1 MKRPRT
7 LLLAAL
13 AAVLTVNL
21 VIGYRVYAAEAEKTG
36 ENEAFEK
43 IGVMMQVLYLIR
55 KDYVSTDKI
64 SYRELIYNAMHGMV
78 RSLDPFSDFMP
89 PDQYGSML
97 ESTEGEFGGLGII
110 VSTKDEILTIVS
122 PIDGTPGSRAGLLAG
137 DQIVKIEGVPTQG
150 TKLNDV
156 IGKLRGAPGTKV
168 TLTIHRPSTQETR
181 DYTIQRDKIPVLSVT
196 DAKVLDGTRIGYVR
210 ITQFSDPTANELQQ
224 ALTKLD
230 GIGID
235 SLVVDLRNNPGGLL
249 PSAVEIC
256 SYFLEPNTL
265 IVSTEGRQA
274 SQKHE
279 FHTSKR
285 GYKFAKKP
293 VAILIN
299 GGSASAAEIV
309 AGCLKDWGRA
319 ILVGEKT
326 FGKGSVQNVIP
337 LSDGSA
343 LRLTTAMYYT
353 PSRQVIHGH
362 GIVPDIEVKLTPE
375 EYRAGFEAEG
385 GGKPGTTDRQL
396 LRATEVLKSYDVY
409 MKGVQGKFRTL
420 RQAAEDPGSAAKDE
434 PAKDEPAKDEPA
446 KDEPAKDKPAK
457 GDEKEIKP

>member
-1 MKRPRT
+1 MNRPRT

-13 AAVLTVNL
+13 AAVLAVNL
-21 VIGYRVYAAEAEKTG
+21 VIGYRVYSAETEKTG

-43 IGVMMQVLYLIR
+43 ISVMMQVLYLIR

-97 ESTEGEFGGLGII
+97 ETTEGEFGGLGII
-110 VSTKDEILTIVS
+110 VSTKEEVLTIVS
-122 PIDGTPGSRAGLLAG
+122 PIDGTPGSRAGLQAG

-150 TKLNDV
+150 TKLNEIV
-156 IGKLRGAPGTKV
+156 GKLRGAPGTKV
-168 TLTIHRPSTQETR
+168 TLTILRPATQETR
-181 DYTIQRDKIPVLSVT
+181 DYVIEREKIPVFSVT
-196 DAKVLDGTRIGYVR
+196 DAKVLDGTRVGYVR

-224 ALTKLD
+224 ALAKLEAT
-230 GIGID
+230 GID

-265 IVSTEGRQA
+265 IVSTEGRQP

-279 FHTSKR
+279 FRTSKR

-299 GGSASAAEIV
+299 GGSASAAEIM

-353 PSRQVIHGH
+353 PSRQVIHKH
-362 GIVPDIEVKLTPE
+362 GIMPDIEVKLTPE
-375 EYRAGFEAEG
+375 EYRAVFEAG
-385 GGKPGTTDRQL
+385 AGGKPAAADRQL
-396 LRATEVLKSYDVY
+396 QRAAEVLKSYDVY
-409 MKGVQGKFRTL
+409 MKGAEGKFRTL
-420 RQAAEDPGSAAKDE
+420 REAAEDPGDAAKAE
-434 PAKDEPAKDEPA
+434 PAEDDAKEG
-446 KDEPAKDKPAK
+446 EQ
-457 GDEKEIKP
+457 

>member
-1 MKRPRT
+1 MNRPRT

-13 AAVLTVNL
+13 AVVLSVNL

-43 IGVMMQVLYLIR
+43 ISVMMQVLYLIR
-55 KDYVSTDKI
+55 KDYVSAEKI
-64 SYRELIYNAMHGMV
+64 SYRDLVYNAMHGMV

-89 PDQYGSML
+89 PDQYGSMI
-97 ESTEGEFGGLGII
+97 ETTEGEFGGLGII
-110 VSTKDEILTIVS
+110 VSAKEEILTIVS
-122 PIDGTPGSRAGLLAG
+122 PIDGTPGSRAGLQAG
-137 DQIVKIEGVPTQG
+137 DQILKIEGVPTQG
-150 TKLNDV
+150 AKLSDV

-168 TLTIHRPSTQETR
+168 TLTIHRPSSGETR
-181 DYTIQRDKIPVLSVT
+181 DYTIERAKIPMHSVT
-196 DAKVLDGTRIGYVR
+196 DARVLEGTRIGYVR
-210 ITQFSDPTANELQQ
+210 ITQFSDPTAEELRE
-224 ALTKLD
+224 ALAKLEEA
-230 GIGID
+230 GLD

-256 SYFLEPNTL
+256 SYFLEPDTL
-265 IVSTEGRQA
+265 IVSTEGRQP

-279 FHTSKR
+279 FRTSKR

-293 VAILIN
+293 VAILLN
-299 GGSASAAEIV
+299 GGSASAAEIM

-319 ILVGEKT
+319 ILVGEKS

-362 GIVPDIEVKLTPE
+362 GIMPDIEVKLTPE
-375 EYRAGFEAEG
+375 EYRATFEAEG
-385 GGKPGTTDRQL
+385 GVKASAADRQL
-396 LRATEVLKSYDVY
+396 QRATEVLKSYDVY

-420 RQAAEDPGSAAKDE
+420 REAAEGPDAAAKAE
-434 PAKDEPAKDEPA
+434 AAKEGAPKES
-446 KDEPAKDKPAK
+446 
-457 GDEKEIKP
+457 EKEGQP

>member
-1 MKRPRT
+1 MNRPRT

-21 VIGYRVYAAEAEKTG
+21 VIGYRIYAAEAEKTG
-36 ENEAFEK
+36 ENEAFEN

-55 KDYVSTDKI
+55 KDYVSADRI
-64 SYRELIYNAMHGMV
+64 SYRDLVYNALHGMV
-78 RSLDPFSDFMP
+78 RGLDPFSDFMP
-89 PDQYGSML
+89 PDQYGSMI
-97 ESTEGEFGGLGII
+97 ETTEGEFGGLGII
-110 VSTKDEILTIVS
+110 VSTKDDILTIVS
-122 PIDGTPGSRAGLLAG
+122 PIDGTPGSRVGLQAG

-150 TKLNDV
+150 AKLNEI
-156 IGKLRGAPGTKV
+156 IGKLRGAPGSKV

-181 DYTIQRDKIPVLSVT
+181 DYSIEREKIPVHSVT
-196 DAKVLDGTRIGYVR
+196 DAKVLEGTRIGYVR
-210 ITQFSDPTANELQQ
+210 ITQFSDPTAAELQQ

-230 GIGID
+230 ATGID

-249 PSAVEIC
+249 PSAVDIC

-265 IVSTEGRQA
+265 IVSTEGRQP

-279 FHTSKR
+279 FRTSKR

-299 GGSASAAEIV
+299 GGSASAAEIM

-319 ILVGEKT
+319 ILVGEKS
-326 FGKGSVQNVIP
+326 FGKGSVQNIIP

-362 GIVPDIEVKLTPE
+362 GVVPDIDVKLTPE
-375 EYRAGFEAEG
+375 EIRAAIDAEG
-385 GGKPGTTDRQL
+385 GIKPGTVDRQL
-396 LRATEVLKSYDVY
+396 QRATEVLKSYDVY
-409 MKGVQGKFRTL
+409 MKGVDGKFRTL
-420 RQAAEDPGSAAKDE
+420 REAAEDPGGAAQGDAEAAKDS
-434 PAKDEPAKDEPA
+434 
-446 KDEPAKDKPAK
+446 
-457 GDEKEIKP
+457 EKEGKP

>member
-1 MKRPRT
+1 MNRPRT

-13 AAVLTVNL
+13 AAVLTVNV
-21 VIGYRVYAAEAEKTG
+21 VIGYRLYAAEAEKTG
-36 ENEAFEK
+36 ENEAFEN
-43 IGVMMQVLYLIR
+43 ISVMMQVLYLIR
-55 KDYVSTDKI
+55 KDYVSADRI
-64 SYRELIYNAMHGMV
+64 SYRDLVYNAMHGMV

-89 PDQYGSML
+89 PEQYGSMI
-97 ESTEGEFGGLGII
+97 ETTEGEFGGLGII

-122 PIDGTPGSRAGLLAG
+122 PIDGTPGSRVGLQAG
-137 DQIVKIEGVPTQG
+137 DQIVKIEGVPTLG
-150 TKLNDV
+150 VKLNEI

-181 DYTIQRDKIPVLSVT
+181 DYSIEREKIPVYSVT
-196 DAKVLDGTRIGYVR
+196 DAKVLDATRIGYVR
-210 ITQFSDPTANELQQ
+210 ITQFSDPTAAELQQ

-230 GIGID
+230 EAGID
-235 SLVVDLRNNPGGLL
+235 SLVIDLRNNPGGLL
-249 PSAVEIC
+249 PSAVDIC

-265 IVSTEGRQA
+265 IVSTEGRQP

-279 FHTSKR
+279 FRTSKR

-299 GGSASAAEIV
+299 GGSASAAEIM

-319 ILVGEKT
+319 ILVGEKS
-326 FGKGSVQNVIP
+326 FGKGSVQNIIP

-362 GIVPDIEVKLTPE
+362 GVVPDIEVKLTPE
-375 EYRAGFEAEG
+375 EARAAAEAEG
-385 GGKPGTTDRQL
+385 APKPGVTDRQL
-396 LRATEVLKSYDVY
+396 QRATEVLKSYDVY
-409 MKGVQGKFRTL
+409 MKGVDGKFRTL
-420 RQAAEDPGSAAKDE
+420 REAAEDSGGAAPAE
-434 PAKDEPAKDEPA
+434 PAKSDL
-446 KDEPAKDKPAK
+446 
-457 GDEKEIKP
+457 KEGQP

>member
-1 MKRPRT
+1 MNRPRT

-13 AAVLTVNL
+13 AVALTANL
-21 VIGYRVYAAEAEKTG
+21 LIGYRVYSAEAEKTG

-43 IGVMMQVLYLIR
+43 ISVMMQVLYLIR
-55 KDYVSTDKI
+55 KDYVNADKI
-64 SYRELIYNAMHGMV
+64 SYRDLVYNAMHGMV

-89 PDQYGSML
+89 PDQYGSMI
-97 ESTEGEFGGLGII
+97 ETTEGEFGGLGII

-122 PIDGTPGSRAGLLAG
+122 PIDGTPGSRAGLQAG

-150 TKLNDV
+150 TKLNEV

-168 TLTIHRPSTQETR
+168 TLSIHRPSTQETR
-181 DYTIQRDKIPVLSVT
+181 DYTIEREKIPVYSVT
-196 DAKVLDGTRIGYVR
+196 DAKILDGTRIGYVR
-210 ITQFSDPTANELQQ
+210 ITQFSDPTAEELRQ
-224 ALTKLD
+224 ALAKLE
-230 GIGID
+230 GGGID

-265 IVSTEGRQA
+265 IVSTEGRQP

-279 FHTSKR
+279 FRTSKR

-299 GGSASAAEIV
+299 GGSASAAEIM

-319 ILVGEKT
+319 IIVGEKS

-362 GIVPDIEVKLTPE
+362 GVLPDIEVKLTPE
-375 EYRAGFEAEG
+375 ESRAAFEAEG
-385 GGKPGTTDRQL
+385 GVKPGAADRQL
-396 LRATEVLKSYDVY
+396 QRATEVLKSYDVY
-409 MKGVQGKFRTL
+409 MKGVEGKFRTL
-420 RQAAEDPGSAAKDE
+420 REAAEDPGTGAKVEPAKAE
-434 PAKDEPAKDEPA
+434 PAKDDAKEGQP
-446 KDEPAKDKPAK
+446 
-457 GDEKEIKP
+457 